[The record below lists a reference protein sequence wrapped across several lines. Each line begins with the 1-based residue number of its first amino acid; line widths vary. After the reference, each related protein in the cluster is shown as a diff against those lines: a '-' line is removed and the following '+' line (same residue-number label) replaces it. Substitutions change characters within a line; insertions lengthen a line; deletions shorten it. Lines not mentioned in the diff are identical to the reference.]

1 MRTTRPPTWLLTGC
15 LALLLLSG
23 ASCAHSQEN
32 ADRYTVPKTNDPQKL
47 LAFIEELSNFR
58 PNTPLESLEHRKQA
72 PKAMFLAADR
82 ILEVAKDQS
91 SDAYRIA
98 VAITVSRKVS
108 GLYVKSPAEQAEQYA
123 QWKKLFDKATWGE
136 YDISTAKAIAEAFEE
151 AGNYSL
157 AAQAYDDFARML
169 EGKRGAQAK
178 QARQLFEGSA
188 RRVKLPGHVL
198 ELTGTRYDGQKFDL
212 KSLRGKVVLIDF
224 FATWCGPCLEE
235 VPNLQ
240 KAYREY
246 HERGFEIV
254 SISIDEDRDA
264 LDGFLK
270 RKKLPWILLHEKEEA
285 GQHPAMDYYGIEGIP
300 AMFLV
305 DREGKV
311 VSLNARGEELQKLLK
326 KMLPAE

>member
-1 MRTTRPPTWLLTGC
+1 
-15 LALLLLSG
+15 
-23 ASCAHSQEN
+23 
-32 ADRYTVPKTNDPQKL
+32 
-47 LAFIEELSNFR
+47 
-58 PNTPLESLEHRKQA
+58 
-72 PKAMFLAADR
+72 
-82 ILEVAKDQS
+82 
-91 SDAYRIA
+91 
-98 VAITVSRKVS
+98 
-108 GLYVKSPAEQAEQYA
+108 
-123 QWKKLFDKATWGE
+123 
-136 YDISTAKAIAEAFEE
+136 
-151 AGNYSL
+151 
-157 AAQAYDDFARML
+157 ML

-178 QARQLFEGSA
+178 QARQLFEGSV

-198 ELTGTRYDGQKFDL
+198 DLTGTRYDGQKFDL

-246 HERGFEIV
+246 HDRGFEIV

-270 RKKLPWILLHEKEEA
+270 RKKLPWILLHEKEEG

-326 KMLPAE
+326 KMLPGD